1 MNKVKFAED
10 NLQFEINRP
19 CHVNLRAVFKKFWL
33 INS

>member
-19 CHVNLRAVFKKFWL
+19 YTSISGLSSKNFG
-33 INS
+33 